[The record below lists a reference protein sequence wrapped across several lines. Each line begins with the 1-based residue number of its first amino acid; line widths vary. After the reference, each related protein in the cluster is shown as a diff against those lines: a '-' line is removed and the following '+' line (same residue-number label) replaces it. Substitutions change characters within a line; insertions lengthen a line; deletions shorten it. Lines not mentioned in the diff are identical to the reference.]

1 LYASPNIIRVQDEV
15 GGMHVALKGN
25 MKTLVRKREGKR
37 PLGIGMRGSW
47 GNKVKICG
55 LDASGSG

>member
-1 LYASPNIIRVQDEV
+1 V